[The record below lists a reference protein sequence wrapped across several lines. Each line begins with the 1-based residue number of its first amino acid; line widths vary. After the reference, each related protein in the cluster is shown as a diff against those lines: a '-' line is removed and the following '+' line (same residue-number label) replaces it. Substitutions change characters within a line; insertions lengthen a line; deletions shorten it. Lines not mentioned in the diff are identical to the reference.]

1 MDLAL
6 KGEEWRKPGLV
17 ALAAE
22 LARSAG
28 EHRPINVRVPASYVP
43 KTGANPWAEAG
54 DAART
59 EPRAVPQCTWTRE
72 SRLVSAGAAEELMA
86 PPPKP
91 ASLAHLAASSNDVE
105 LTAMS
110 TVTPA
115 PAPPTSVVLT
125 PQSAVPLPR
134 SRPSQERRLSEDVL
148 DERRLFGARGSRDAP
163 PTHRVS
169 RQSYDDSGRLSSTSS
184 CRSSGRVV
192 GRARG
197 DSLAEDSLAC
207 WLPVRPSSSAPGS
220 LNQGADAS
228 NQEAA
233 PAGLRA

>member
-1 MDLAL
+1 
-6 KGEEWRKPGLV
+6 
-17 ALAAE
+17 
-22 LARSAG
+22 
-28 EHRPINVRVPASYVP
+28 VRVPASYVP
-43 KTGANPWAEAG
+43 KTGANPWAEVG
-54 DAART
+54 DAGRT

-72 SRLVSAGAAEELMA
+72 SRCVSADAAEEMLA

-91 ASLAHLAASSNDVE
+91 ASFSPRAASSNDLE
-105 LTAMS
+105 LTSMT
-110 TVTPA
+110 TVVPA
-115 PAPPTSVVLT
+115 PEPPTSVALT
-125 PQSAVPLPR
+125 PESAIPLPR
-134 SRPSQERRLSEDVL
+134 PHQSRERNVSEDVL
-148 DERRLFGARGSRDAP
+148 DERRLFGACGSRDAP

-169 RQSYDDSGRLSSTSS
+169 RQSSDDPSS
-184 CRSSGRVV
+184 CRSSGRLSNASSCRSSGRAV

-197 DSLAEDSLAC
+197 ESLAEDSLAC